1 MNSKS
6 TLLWFLLAVVL
17 ATAIW
22 ISGHYF
28 QPGVI
33 GEKPLFAGLRTA
45 RVTGIQVIPG
55 GAREISVTRTHQS
68 WRLEKPIIYPA
79 QAAAIEGLLGTLEK
93 LTPIL
98 SLSAGELSGR
108 NNTDAELGFSN
119 PQFTLDL
126 TAGDQ
131 KWHLLV
137 GNRTAPGD
145 GVYVRVVGAA
155 GAYVTDPAW
164 LNFLP
169 HEANDWR
176 DTSLVNVP
184 ETLDWLVVT
193 NGTQAIEL
201 RRDHTN
207 RLWRLLRPLPARANN
222 LRIVAALQQLRA
234 ANVSRF
240 TNDDPKADL
249 TSYGLA
255 PANLDIWLGS
265 DTNLLTAVHAG
276 KDVPGMAG
284 ELFARRE
291 GWNNVVTTPKE
302 PLAAWRGTV
311 NDFRDPNLLELTAPV
326 MEIEV
331 RGEKNYTLQQ
341 GGSNTWTVAGEKFP
355 VDQDQVKRF
364 IQTLA
369 SLQIAD
375 FVRDVVPTSILQ
387 NYGLLN
393 PSHEITLRSVVGDTN
408 HVMAQL
414 LFGATTNNQM
424 YVKRGD
430 EEFVYALAPGH
441 LSVLDLSGDNFRAR
455 RIWSFSETNVA
466 QVTLRQYGKTRQM
479 IRTGTNEW
487 SLAAGSQGIINPP
500 AIEETIHQLGEL
512 TAFAWWGRKFN
523 EAEEV
528 GLTTNSLSVT
538 IELKSGE
545 KYSLAFGKEV
555 RISSQNAST
564 AMAVVTL
571 EGERWA
577 FVFPP
582 ALCQSV
588 AEYLTIPEDTKPPTG
603 GP

>member
-6 TLLWFLLAVVL
+6 TVLWLLLAVVL
-17 ATAIW
+17 ATTIW

-28 QPGVI
+28 QPGVT
-33 GEKPLFAGLRTA
+33 GASPLFAGLRTA
-45 RVTGIQVIPG
+45 RVTGVQVIPAG
-55 GAREISVTRTHQS
+55 GREISVTRTNQA
-68 WRLEKPIIYPA
+68 WRLEKPLVYPA

-108 NNTDAELGFSN
+108 NNSDAELGFSN
-119 PQFTLDL
+119 PQFSLDL

-131 KWHLLV
+131 RWHLLV

-145 GVYVRVVGAA
+145 GVYVRVVGAP

-164 LNFLP
+164 LIFLP
-169 HEANDWR
+169 HDANEWR
-176 DTSLVNVP
+176 DTALVDVP

-201 RRDHTN
+201 RHDPTN
-207 RLWRLLRPLPARANN
+207 RLWHLVRPLPARANN

-234 ANVSRF
+234 ASVSRF
-240 TNDDPKADL
+240 TNDDAKADL
-249 TSYGLA
+249 TSYGLE
-255 PANLDIWLGS
+255 PANLDIWLGR
-265 DTNLLTAVHAG
+265 DTNLLTAVHVG
-276 KDVPGMAG
+276 KDVPDLAG
-284 ELFARRE
+284 EVFARRE
-291 GWNNVVTTPKE
+291 GWHTVVTTPKE

-326 MEIEV
+326 MELEV
-331 RGEKNYTLQQ
+331 RGEKNYTLQLR
-341 GGSNTWTVAGEKFP
+341 GSNAWTLVGEKFP
-355 VDQDQVKRF
+355 VDPDQVQLF

-375 FVRDVVPTSILQ
+375 FVRDVVPTSSLQ

-393 PSHEITLRSVVGDTN
+393 PAHQITLRPMAGDTN
-408 HVMAQL
+408 QVIAQL
-414 LFGATTNNQM
+414 LFGATTNNQT

-455 RIWSFSETNVA
+455 PIWSFSETNVA
-466 QVTLRQYGKTRQM
+466 QVTLRQFGRTRQM

-487 SLAAGSQGIINPP
+487 ALAAGSLGMINPP
-500 AIEETIHQLGEL
+500 AVEETIHRLGEL
-512 TAFAWWGRKFN
+512 AAFVWWGRTQT
-523 EAEEV
+523 EEV
-528 GLTTNSLSVT
+528 GVTTNSLSVT

-545 KYSLAFGKEV
+545 KYAVTFGKEV
-555 RISSQNAST
+555 RLAAQNATT

-582 ALCQSV
+582 PLCQAV
-588 AEYLTIPEDTKPPTG
+588 AEYLTVPEEAKPAAGSRSP
-603 GP
+603 